1 MARPPGY
8 QWQPIGLD
16 ADPVPGDPSQISEEI
31 AHLTAVARQITG
43 QVAALRKI
51 GGDSTLAGKYADKL
65 RSKSNEV
72 AGDLTKVVGRYQKVA
87 SALSGW
93 LPDLEHAQA
102 QSLTAL
108 SDAEGPYKTVSTPA
122 ALPVGSNL
130 TAQQKQ
136 QVKAY
141 HTTVNQAQEAL
152 SAAKA
157 LLGKATALRDHSGSY
172 HAGLIRSAIDDAMK
186 DSFWDQFKNAFD
198 DAWDDVK
205 DWVKKNAWWIGDI
218 CTALEVIGTILAVA
232 AFIIAQF
239 IPGLDVLVDGIVLA
253 AFLTT
258 ATAAAG
264 RLLLAGT
271 GNGSWWDFALD
282 AFACATFGAGKLVS
296 SGIRVL
302 AEGSE
307 ETANTMIASDRAVM
321 LAKGEAQLSSVADL
335 FDDQSL
341 CRIAVQYMQKI
352 PELVPDLAKVDVAK
366 LPVLARVAINL
377 GGSAEDVE
385 NFGRLYA
392 LGQRFPA
399 AFADAASAGK
409 VLAGVMGIGAG
420 ASTLTGVG
428 SLTLGGVSFGS
439 SDGPVID
446 LHIPGVSSWYKSTF
460 EVPTGGG

>member
-1 MARPPGY
+1 MARPAGY
-8 QWQPIGLD
+8 QWQPLGLD
-16 ADPVPGDPSQISEEI
+16 ADPVPGDPSQVSEEI
-31 AHLTAVARQITG
+31 AHLSAVARQITG

-51 GGDSTLAGKYADKL
+51 GGDSTLTGKYADKI

-72 AGDLTKVVGRYQKVA
+72 ASDLDKVVGRYQKVA

-108 SDAEGPYKTVSTPA
+108 SEAEGPYKTVSTPA
-122 ALPVGSNL
+122 VLPSGNNL

-136 QVKAY
+136 QVQAY
-141 HTTVNQAQEAL
+141 HTSVSQAQEAL
-152 SAAKA
+152 SAARA
-157 LLGKATALRDHSGSY
+157 LLSKATALRDSSGSY
-172 HAGLIRSAIDDAMK
+172 HAGLIHSAIDDAMK

-205 DWVKKNAWWIGDI
+205 DWVKENAWWIRDI
-218 CTALEVIGTILAVA
+218 CTALEVIGTVLAVA

-239 IPGLDVLVDGIVLA
+239 IPGLDVLVDGLVLA

-258 ATAAAG
+258 ATATAG

-282 AFACATFGAGKLVS
+282 AFACATFGVGKLVS
-296 SGIRVL
+296 TGIRVM

-307 ETANTMIASDRAVM
+307 EAASSIIVGQRAAM

-335 FDDQSL
+335 YDDQSL
-341 CRIAVQYMQKI
+341 CRIAVQYMQRVT
-352 PELVPDLAKVDVAK
+352 ELAPDLAEVDAGQLPALAK
-366 LPVLARVAINL
+366 VAINL
-377 GGSAEDVE
+377 GGSPEDAE
-385 NFGRLYA
+385 NLARLYT
-392 LGQRFPA
+392 LGQRFPED
-399 AFADAASAGK
+399 FADAAAAGK

-428 SLTLGGVSFGS
+428 SLALGGFEL
-439 SDGPVID
+439 DGPGSPAID
-446 LHIPGVSSWYKSTF
+446 LHIPAVSSWYKSTF
-460 EVPTGGG
+460 EVPTGGS